1 MKNIRKFEDLQSFKE
16 VYGKNVMKFTGRC
29 GALPDQELPAEYVGH
44 NDDMIAGGSY
54 EWLGES
60 GKRYFTKNRNPEV
73 GDMFIYTTQ
82 PGQWT
87 WDTYPYDDQV
97 VSLDEFSDGVDYNF
111 NGFVFDLAQMR
122 TADTSTLFSVYDKS
136 FKMLSADRKIVSLY
150 DPNPF
155 DIYDDIYEYSFDINK
170 STLQNMDLTFK
181 ATLVNYKSF
190 DPNSQ
195 EDEVEVTFTEGGS
208 GSGWYSYYA
217 TVGNTS
223 FYLFCS
229 TWPWGITPRD
239 GEQSFFLTYG
249 NQN

>member
-1 MKNIRKFEDLQSFKE
+1 MKNIRKFEDLQSFE
-16 VYGKNVMKFTGRC
+16 EIYGK
-29 GALPDQELPAEYVGH
+29 E
-44 NDDMIAGGSY
+44 
-54 EWLGES
+54 ES
-60 GKRYFTKNRNPEV
+60 GYLEP
-73 GDMFIYTTQ
+73 
-82 PGQWT
+82 W
-87 WDTYPYDDQV
+87 
-97 VSLDEFSDGVDYNF
+97 VSLTELNPGKRVDYNF

-122 TADTSTLFSVYDKS
+122 TAETSTLFSVYDKS

-155 DIYDDIYEYSFDINK
+155 DIYEDIYEYSFDINK

-223 FYLFCS
+223 FHLFCS

-239 GEQSFFLTYG
+239 GEQSFFLTY
-249 NQN
+249 